1 MTFRGDRGHAPA
13 ARRVLALVEA
23 LEPDGTGEGA
33 DVTPP
38 AAPDESLEDLMARI
52 SRVRFRRALWLQ
64 ARDAARRAAE
74 DPDLPE

>member
-52 SRVRFRRALWLQ
+52 SRVRFRRDLWLQ